1 MPYDKHFLVDF
12 LRYSAARRFVLIPS
26 IDTLYAVMTEPMR
39 AILQDLYQPLKNLS
53 KF

>member
-1 MPYDKHFLVDF
+1 MRCDEHFFVDF
-12 LRYSAARRFVLIPS
+12 LRYPAARHFVLIPS
-26 IDTLYAVMTEPMR
+26 VDTLYAVMTEPMR